1 VNKLKKKYWRTEY
14 KFGIQIPKTIEEA
27 LEIDRRTGTEH
38 WGKAIRKEMQKVS
51 IAFKPKEGVLPNDV
65 RTGKVS
71 DMRGYQ
77 EIKCHI
83 IFDVKMD
90 FTRKARFVAGGHMTQ
105 VDNSSTYSSV
115 VSRDSVRIAL
125 LTAALNDLQMLSC
138 DVGNAYLNAACR
150 EKIWFQAGRE
160 CGADAGKVM
169 IITRALYGL
178 RTSGASWR
186 QMLSDTLTSPEFGYR
201 QSRGDPDVYLRRR
214 TRPKD
219 QDYYEMV
226 LVFVDDILCISHEPK
241 EFMDRL
247 GKVYDLR
254 ESVGEPKLYLGSNIS
269 KEQLPTGTMAWAMS
283 SDSYVKNMLST
294 VKEILK
300 EKGRELRTTQR
311 RGRTPLP
318 ANYKPELDISRELD
332 TVEISEYLQLIGML
346 RWAVELGR
354 IDIALETALM
364 SQYSASP
371 REGHLEAVYSIFAYL
386 TLVPS
391 GKIIFD
397 PSTPMIDETCFAH
410 DVDWKPFYGDVV
422 EEMPLDMPVPLGVP
436 INIACFV
443 DANHAGNVIT
453 RRSQTGILIFLQNAP
468 IIWHSKKQNT
478 VEAST
483 FGSELVAMRVARD
496 LISALRI
503 KLRYF
508 GIPLIG
514 PASLLCDNQGVVKNT
529 SIPESTLTKKHNAI
543 NYHIIRE
550 SAAMGM
556 IRVGKEDTETNL
568 ADLLTKILNQ
578 PRRESLLNS
587 IMYLDERKRGEQSNK
602 HQNENTN

>member
-1 VNKLKKKYWRTEY
+1 
-14 KFGIQIPKTIEEA
+14 
-27 LEIDRRTGTEH
+27 
-38 WGKAIRKEMQKVS
+38 
-51 IAFKPKEGVLPNDV
+51 
-65 RTGKVS
+65 
-71 DMRGYQ
+71 
-77 EIKCHI
+77 
-83 IFDVKMD
+83 
-90 FTRKARFVAGGHMTQ
+90 
-105 VDNSSTYSSV
+105 
-115 VSRDSVRIAL
+115 
-125 LTAALNDLQMLSC
+125 
-138 DVGNAYLNAACR
+138 
-150 EKIWFQAGRE
+150 
-160 CGADAGKVM
+160 
-169 IITRALYGL
+169 
-178 RTSGASWR
+178 
-186 QMLSDTLTSPEFGYR
+186 MLSDTLTSPEFGYR

-346 RWAVELGR
+346 RWAVKLGR

-543 NYHIIRE
+543 NYTLF
-550 SAAMGM
+550 
-556 IRVGKEDTETNL
+556 V
-568 ADLLTKILNQ
+568 NQ
-578 PRRESLLNS
+578 QLWV
-587 IMYLDERKRGEQSNK
+587 
-602 HQNENTN
+602 